1 MLFEIQKYTH
11 LKKNNTG
18 SLKINE
24 LSRIHQK
31 NKKKNKV
38 GVEIFGLDKAESKR
52 ILFKGTVGNILHRI
66 YKNV

>member
-11 LKKNNTG
+11 LKKNNIG

-24 LSRIHQK
+24 LSWIHQK

-52 ILFKGTVGNILHRI
+52 ILFKGTVGNILYRI
-66 YKNV
+66 YKNL